1 MMLVKTILNKVEK
14 FKSFVYGECTFK
26 KIGNKPSIIVEVA
39 ARKNAKGLCPEC
51 HKPSPS
57 YDKQPLRRYQYVP
70 LWNIPVYFHMPQDVS
85 IAKCTAS
92 ELSSSLGVMAKN
104 R

>member
-1 MMLVKTILNKVEK
+1 MLVKTILNKVEK
-14 FKSFVYGECTFK
+14 FKSFVYGECTFE
-26 KIGNKPSIIVEVA
+26 KIGNKSSIIVDVA
-39 ARKNAKGLCPEC
+39 ARKNARGLCPEC

-70 LWNIPVYFHMPQDVS
+70 LWNIPVYFAYPQDVS
-85 IAKCTAS
+85 IAQYTAS
-92 ELSSSLGVMAKN
+92 ELSFSLGVMEKN